1 MDGDAGQG
9 IGGPGAR
16 LLAKGNPPTLPC
28 AMNSPGCKRIACTG
42 DYKPAYTEARRQV
55 DMTLANESECGGG
68 W

>member
-1 MDGDAGQG
+1 MRARVSVSQAQG
-9 IGGPGAR
+9 CWQKEIPH
-16 LLAKGNPPTLPC
+16 PTRPC